1 MRASFSSGMSY
12 PMLKEIVDKMRLNL
26 PDSRIRT
33 MFNLMDV
40 NHDKS
45 LDLHE
50 LLGGFE
56 LLFGKLI
63 PDLVFEAVGVS
74 TQHQLKVITTSLLGL
89 VVFFMFIG
97 LAFSSFVVRSYTN
110 RQIYRMTHRRECRQM
125 LVQRCSPYWH

>member
-1 MRASFSSGMSY
+1 
-12 PMLKEIVDKMRLNL
+12 MLKEIVDKMRLNL

-45 LDLHE
+45 LDLAE

-63 PDLVFEAVGVS
+63 PDLLVEAVGVS
-74 TQHQLKVITTSLLGL
+74 THHQIVVITTSLLGL
-89 VVFFMFIG
+89 IVFFMFIG
-97 LAFSSFVVRSYTN
+97 LAFSSFVVRRYGN
-110 RQIYRMTHRRECRQM
+110 GIGLKKNHGNNNMTIILNKVCFHN
-125 LVQRCSPYWH
+125 L

>member
-1 MRASFSSGMSY
+1 
-12 PMLKEIVDKMRLNL
+12 MLKEIVDKMRLNL

-45 LDLHE
+45 LDLSE

-63 PDLVFEAVGVS
+63 PDLVFDAVGVS
-74 TQHQLKVITTSLLGL
+74 SRHQLTVITTSLIGL
-89 VVFFMFIG
+89 IIFFMFIG
-97 LAFSSFVVRSYTN
+97 LAFSSFVVMS
-110 RQIYRMTHRRECRQM
+110 IGM
-125 LVQRCSPYWH
+125 